1 MAFVAKDSCP
11 IARARDPLVATRES
25 RAGPEPAGSNV
36 AGFSEIAGAPEEG
49 LVEMAR
55 LVLPGA
61 VCFTVKG
68 VSHPADPDRDLY
80 ESGALLPG
88 PAATLAGPTFEEWLR
103 VGVLSRRTTPTSR
116 VSVCR
121 QCAQLSS
128 TSPAVQQVSCAV
140 DGTSPSRSG

>member
-1 MAFVAKDSCP
+1 MAKDSCP

-25 RAGPEPAGSNV
+25 CAGPEPAGSNV

-55 LVLPGA
+55 LWLPGA

-80 ESGALLPG
+80 TSGALLPG
-88 PAATLAGPTFEEWLR
+88 AAATLAGPTFEAWLE
-103 VGVLSRRTTPTSR
+103 SAS
-116 VSVCR
+116 
-121 QCAQLSS
+121 
-128 TSPAVQQVSCAV
+128 
-140 DGTSPSRSG
+140 